1 MRKYHES
8 ATYLASTDTEKYG
21 SKSTVNCFCVTT
33 KLVSKFFSC
42 FFNKNALLCFNRF
55 AYFCL
60 LPSCKY
66 PAHQEIRGEKAKKS
80 SWCTSAATQHSNPK
94 CVMNR
99 LISSTRCLPGGSS
112 SGKRPRTR
120 CFRRWTANCKCP
132 AGAMPGRSPSS
143 IASTCWPP
151 ACAHRSA
158 WKSSGPPGRASIDL
172 RTGTGSKG
180 RIACI
185 WCWLHCMRRCQALF
199 GVYRNRTS
207 QFRIFLVE
215 RNTRRTGRWTL
226 HTHAGNGGGIAEAPE
241 NNSWC

>member
-99 LISSTRCLPGGSS
+99 FPSKILKWHAQFCAIGSS
-112 SGKRPRTR
+112 ERYNKRLTTL
-120 CFRRWTANCKCP
+120 FK
-132 AGAMPGRSPSS
+132 
-143 IASTCWPP
+143 
-151 ACAHRSA
+151 
-158 WKSSGPPGRASIDL
+158 
-172 RTGTGSKG
+172 
-180 RIACI
+180 
-185 WCWLHCMRRCQALF
+185 LH
-199 GVYRNRTS
+199 
-207 QFRIFLVE
+207 
-215 RNTRRTGRWTL
+215 
-226 HTHAGNGGGIAEAPE
+226 
-241 NNSWC
+241 